1 MKDLPSIFLEACS
14 GAKIKRTDV
23 FYTSFESLGCLF
35 LDTVTFVF
43 KKGNVLKIMRKENRR
58 YRPSIGIFVDNRLRD
73 ATGDQ
78 GDEEPF
84 IFISEEDS
92 NIESDK
98 NHTSAPST
106 AVKKPRTT

>member
-1 MKDLPSIFLEACS
+1 MIKLKLVDVLIYASEKDLPSIFLEACS

-35 LDTVTFVF
+35 LDTKIGAIGRPLVSLLTT
-43 KKGNVLKIMRKENRR
+43 VLE
-58 YRPSIGIFVDNRLRD
+58 D

-84 IFISEEDS
+84 IFISDEDS
-92 NIESDK
+92 SIESDK